1 LTEREALAGLL
12 ARAFDDDPTMGWVFP
27 VAAQRERDL
36 RRLFA
41 ANLTHAAHH
50 GWIDRAPAGG
60 ADAPGDR
67 VGDAAGVAL
76 WLGPG
81 AYPMSAWQALLS
93 GHALLSLR
101 IGILSLRRM
110 RRLNAY
116 AQMQHLRTI
125 AGPHWYLHGIGVEP
139 DRQRRGLG
147 TTLLRIGVERADR
160 DHLPCYLE
168 TARES
173 TLPFYARFGF
183 RVAIPGRLPPDGP
196 PVFSLLRAAA
206 VKRPAEA
213 NRPTTSAAPARD

>member
-1 LTEREALAGLL
+1 MTEREALAALL

-27 VAAQRERDL
+27 VAARRERDL

-41 ANLTHAAHH
+41 ANLTHAARH
-50 GWIDRAPAGG
+50 GWVDRSPTGAGAAGG
-60 ADAPGDR
+60 ST
-67 VGDAAGVAL
+67 VNAAGVAL

-81 AYPMSAWQALLS
+81 AFPMRAWQALLA

-116 AQMQHLRTI
+116 AQMQHLRTV

-139 DRQRRGLG
+139 DQQRRGLG
-147 TTLLRIGVERADR
+147 TALLEIGVARADR
-160 DHLPCYLE
+160 DRLPCYLE
-168 TARES
+168 TSRES

-183 RVAIPGRLPPDGP
+183 RVTIPGRLPPDGP
-196 PVFSLLRAAA
+196 PVFSLLRPAA
-206 VKRPAEA
+206 VKRPAELK
-213 NRPTTSAAPARD
+213 RPTTSAAPARD